1 MLMCPSR
8 SSDISHGNKD
18 PKGTQHRKARI
29 SPAMDRTSSERRS
42 EPRRQLA
49 ELDRRTWH
57 LWAVSLAV
65 SLSLAL
71 AITVFF
77 YPTIRWN
84 LDRIE
89 VQLGIL
95 PQLIFGL
102 LTLVLLSGAY
112 VIVKQRE
119 LNEMRQF
126 IIATYAEIA
135 FPTEKYAKDALTGV
149 LDRSTLPD
157 ILKRETARAGRYDIP
172 LCLLLFDIRAFRRV
186 NESEGNLAGD
196 LVLKALGQAILQTAR
211 QTDIILR
218 YEADRFLCF
227 LPGTERPGGEA
238 FGRRVLSACQRLPRL
253 HGLTLDTGLAVYRAR
268 GHPERVLADAEEAL
282 RARRAAPEVTG
293 GAERPPA

>member
-1 MLMCPSR
+1 MLMCPSQ
-8 SSDISHGNKD
+8 SSDMSYRNKD
-18 PKGTQHRKARI
+18 PKERQPQKARI

-57 LWAVSLAV
+57 LWTVSLAV

-71 AITVFF
+71 AITTLF

-89 VQLGIL
+89 VQFGIL

-112 VIVKQRE
+112 IITKQRE

-126 IIATYAEIA
+126 IIATYAATA
-135 FPTEKYAKDALTGV
+135 FPTEKYATDTLTGA

-157 ILKRETARAGRYDIP
+157 ILKRETARAERYDIP
-172 LCLLLFDIRAFRRV
+172 LCLLLFDICAFRRI

-238 FGRRVLSACQRLPRL
+238 FGRRVLAACQRSPRL
-253 HGLTLDTGLAVYRAR
+253 RGLTLDSGLAVYRA
-268 GHPERVLADAEEAL
+268 GGDPERVLADAEEAL
-282 RARRAAPEVTG
+282 TAGRAAPMVTG
-293 GAERPPA
+293 GADRLPA

>member
-1 MLMCPSR
+1 MSY
-8 SSDISHGNKD
+8 GNKD
-18 PKGTQHRKARI
+18 PKETQHPEAGMT
-29 SPAMDRTSSERRS
+29 PAMDRTSSERRS

-71 AITVFF
+71 AITAFF
-77 YPTIRWN
+77 YPIIRWN

-89 VQLGIL
+89 VQFGIL

-112 VIVKQRE
+112 VIIKQRE

-126 IIATYAEIA
+126 IIATYTETA

-149 LDRSTLPD
+149 LDRSALPD
-157 ILKRETARAGRYDIP
+157 ILTRETARAGQYDIP
-172 LCLLLFDIRAFRRV
+172 LCLLLFDIRAFRHV

-227 LPGTERPGGEA
+227 LPGTEQSGGEA
-238 FGRRVLSACQRLPRL
+238 FGRRVLSACQRSPRL
-253 HGLTLDTGLAVYRAR
+253 RGLTLDTGLAVYRTP
-268 GHPERVLADAEEAL
+268 GVPERVLADAEEAL
-282 RARRAAPEVTG
+282 RARRAAPKATG
-293 GAERPPA
+293 GTVQPPA